1 VSDWELLDD
10 HTGFFHPP
18 IYSPKARRCRGEG
31 NDHPTVKPVELMK
44 YFITLLTRR
53 GGHVLD
59 CFAGSFTTGVAAQQ
73 LGCPFTGVELDADY
87 VRFGMRRLSA

>member
-1 VSDWELLDD
+1 
-10 HTGFFHPP
+10 
-18 IYSPKARRCRGEG
+18 
-31 NDHPTVKPVELMK
+31 VKPVELMK

-73 LGCPFTGVELDADY
+73 LGCLFTGVELDAKY